1 MSDHE
6 PSTEPALSRCAV
18 VLTFDRLPLRL
29 LGTYGSSLCQ
39 TPHLDRLAAR
49 GCVFDSHFAED
60 LNESRT
66 EHVWWNE
73 TLIHEN
79 SREAPAN
86 GFASRL
92 RETGVKPSLVTDRPP
107 ANWPIAPSGFE
118 TIRAIVLSDDA
129 SHSSFA
135 ELLAAAEE
143 QLELLIKSDSPW
155 LLWIHSSE
163 MPEIPVPELEFLEL
177 YLDELTQLP
186 PETDEDDPQ
195 DRPLPAELRAEALE
209 FISQTLELLEREE
222 AELELRHLK
231 ILNVLGSARMSELDH
246 HLGKFF
252 EKLETSSQGRQ
263 ALLMFSSDLGL
274 ALGETILTR
283 QLDPSMTNCP
293 LSEERVHVP
302 LIVKTVE
309 LPFSQRSSALT
320 QHSDLPA
327 TLCDWFGLDA
337 LEEAKTGVSLLPMI
351 RGEQATIREVSVS
364 LADDWRAIRDSNW
377 LLIENRNEGID
388 STGSRKTAVR
398 FSMFFRITLKSPT
411 GWDNNSEPETR
422 EKSGRIRETIHKMV
436 FATHLR

>member
-1 MSDHE
+1 MSDQ
-6 PSTEPALSRCAV
+6 STPTLQNMPRCAV

-49 GCVFDSHFAED
+49 GCVFDSHFAEN
-60 LNESRT
+60 LNESRI
-66 EHVWWNE
+66 EHVWWSENFP
-73 TLIHEN
+73 HEN
-79 SREAPAN
+79 SPEAR
-86 GFASRL
+86 ASGLAGRL
-92 RETGVKPSLVTDRPP
+92 RETGVKSALVTDRPP
-107 ANWPIAPSGFE
+107 ASWSLAPSGFE
-118 TIRAIVLSDDA
+118 TIRAIESSDDA
-129 SHSSFA
+129 KNSSFA

-209 FISQTLELLEREE
+209 FISQTLELLEQEN

-231 ILNVLGSARMSELDH
+231 VLNVLGSARMSELDH
-246 HLGKFF
+246 YLGKFF
-252 EKLETSSQGRQ
+252 EKLGTSSQGRQ
-263 ALLMFSSDLGL
+263 ALLMLSSDVGL
-274 ALGETILTR
+274 SLGEAALTR
-283 QLDPSMTNCP
+283 QLEPSMTNCP

-302 LIVKTVE
+302 LIVKTDE
-309 LPFSQRSSALT
+309 LPFLQRCSALT

-337 LEEAKTGVSLLPMI
+337 LEKSNAGVSLLPMI
-351 RGEQATIREVSVS
+351 RGERESIRKQSVS
-364 LADDWRAIRDSNW
+364 LADDWRSIRDSNW
-377 LLIENRNEGID
+377 LLIENRDEGIE
-388 STGSRKTAVR
+388 RLYR
-398 FSMFFRITLKSPT
+398 Q
-411 GWDNNSEPETR
+411 PEDR
-422 EKSGRIRETIHKMV
+422 HQILDVLPHYVEVADRLAGR
-436 FATHLR
+436 

>member
-1 MSDHE
+1 MSDQ
-6 PSTEPALSRCAV
+6 STHTLQNMPRCAV

-49 GCVFDSHFAED
+49 GCVFDSHFAEN

-66 EHVWWNE
+66 EHVWWSE
-73 TLIHEN
+73 DFPREN
-79 SREAPAN
+79 AQEARA
-86 GFASRL
+86 GGLATRL
-92 RETGVKPSLVTDRPP
+92 RATGVKSTLVTDRPP
-107 ANWPIAPSGFE
+107 ASWSLAPSGFE
-118 TIRAIVLSDDA
+118 TIRAIESSGDA

-135 ELLAAAEE
+135 ELLMAAEE
-143 QLELLIKSDSPW
+143 ELELLSESDSPW

-231 ILNVLGSARMSELDH
+231 VLNVLGSARMSELDYY
-246 HLGKFF
+246 LGKFF
-252 EKLETSSQGRQ
+252 EKLETSSRGRQ
-263 ALLMFSSDLGL
+263 TLLMVSSDLGL

-283 QLDPSMTNCP
+283 RLDSKMTNCP
-293 LSEERVHVP
+293 LAEERIHVP
-302 LIVKTVE
+302 LIVKTGE
-309 LPFSQRSSALT
+309 LPFLQRCSALT
-320 QHSDLPA
+320 QHSDLRA

-337 LEEAKTGVSLLPMI
+337 AGASKSGASLLPLTQ
-351 RGEQATIREVSVS
+351 GEQEAIREFSVS
-364 LADDWRAIRDSNW
+364 IADDWRAIRNSHW
-377 LLIENRNEGID
+377 LLIDHRNEGIERLYHQPED
-388 STGSRKTAVR
+388 RRQILDVLPQYIEVADRLGQVLRDWESSRH
-398 FSMFFRITLKSPT
+398 SP
-411 GWDNNSEPETR
+411 D
-422 EKSGRIRETIHKMV
+422 
-436 FATHLR
+436 AT

>member
-6 PSTEPALSRCAV
+6 PTTEPALSRSAV

-60 LNESRT
+60 LNDSRT
-66 EHVWWNE
+66 EHVWWSE
-73 TLIHEN
+73 ELPRKSSQEVH
-79 SREAPAN
+79 ADGLA
-86 GFASRL
+86 ARL
-92 RETGVKPSLVTDRPP
+92 RATGVKSTLVTDRSP
-107 ANWPIAPSGFE
+107 ASWSLAPSGFE
-118 TIRAIVLSDDA
+118 TIRAIESSGDA

-143 QLELLIKSDSPW
+143 ELDLLIKTDSPW

-163 MPEIPVPELEFLEL
+163 MPEIPVPELEFLDL

-231 ILNVLGSARMSELDH
+231 VLNVLGSARMSELDH
-246 HLGKFF
+246 DLGGFF
-252 EKLETSSQGRQ
+252 ERIESLSHARPG
-263 ALLMFSSDLGL
+263 LLMLSSDVGL
-274 ALGETILTR
+274 SLGEAALTR
-283 QLDPSMTNCP
+283 QLEPSMTNCP
-293 LSEERVHVP
+293 LSEERIHVP
-302 LIVKTVE
+302 LIVKTDE
-309 LPFSQRSSALT
+309 LPFLQRCSALT

-337 LEEAKTGVSLLPMI
+337 QHESNAGLSLLPMI
-351 RGEQATIREVSVS
+351 RGVQESIRTQGVSV
-364 LADDWRAIRDSNW
+364 AGDWRAIRDSNW
-377 LLIENRNEGID
+377 LLIENRDEGIE
-388 STGSRKTAVR
+388 RLYR
-398 FSMFFRITLKSPT
+398 Q
-411 GWDNNSEPETR
+411 PEDR
-422 EKSGRIRETIHKMV
+422 HQILDVLPHYVEVADRLAGR
-436 FATHLR
+436 